1 MNEEEAIEVQA
12 EPVAPADPGTEARL
26 RDALRAVSTALVD
39 LAAQINKVVQQ

>member
-12 EPVAPADPGTEARL
+12 EPVAAAEPSAEVRL
-26 RDALRAVSTALVD
+26 RNALQAVSTALVD